1 MRTSLRPFFAPVLF
15 GLGTLAALHTQAQV
29 QTQSE
34 PKVKPIGA
42 IVPSQDQAQAKPSPA
57 ATATGKAGNANVTVK
72 YSSPAVKGRKI
83 WGELVPYNQVWRAGA
98 NEATTIT
105 FDKPVTVEGKQL
117 PAGTYAFF
125 VIPTEQA
132 WTAIFNKTANQ
143 WGSFKYDQAQD
154 ALRVTVTPRK
164 AAMMERLTYTVTSP
178 GVVLRWET
186 MELPIA
192 IK

>member
-1 MRTSLRPFFAPVLF
+1 MQNQLRFVLALAFA
-15 GLGTLAALHTQAQV
+15 GLGALATSAAQAQFQAQTQAQ
-29 QTQSE
+29 

-42 IVPSQDQAQAKPSPA
+42 IVASDNQGKPSPA
-57 ATATGKAGNANVTVK
+57 ATATGKAGSANVAIK
-72 YSSPAVKGRKI
+72 YSSPAVKGRRI

-98 NEATTIT
+98 NEATTVS
-105 FDKPVTVEGKQL
+105 FDKSVTVEGKQL

-132 WTAIFNKTANQ
+132 WTVIFNKHAKQ
-143 WGSFKYDQAQD
+143 WGAFDYDDRHD

-178 GVVLRWET
+178 GVVLRWEN

-192 IK
+192 VR

>member
-1 MRTSLRPFFAPVLF
+1 M
-15 GLGTLAALHTQAQV
+15 
-29 QTQSE
+29 
-34 PKVKPIGA
+34 GA